1 MSQQQAAQMYPPIH
15 VQHYP
20 NFMPYRHPLYSPPA
34 YFPPMAM
41 PNYSAN
47 VPYPANGNNYLQMA
61 GGGSHLTAGQVKYG
75 VSQYKPVPA
84 GNPSGYGNYTHP
96 AGYTI
101 SSPGVIGAGVG
112 VDDVN
117 RMKYKDNNI
126 YAPTPQVQIVDVKSE
141 IYMD

>member
-1 MSQQQAAQMYPPIH
+1 
-15 VQHYP
+15 
-20 NFMPYRHPLYSPPA
+20 MP
-34 YFPPMAM
+34 M

-47 VPYPANGNNYLQMA
+47 VPYTANGNNYLQMPPS
-61 GGGSHLTAGQVKYG
+61 GGSHLTAGQVKYG

-101 SSPGVIGAGVG
+101 SSPGVIGTGVG

-126 YAPTPQVQIVDVKSE
+126 YAPTPQVQSLDITV
-141 IYMD
+141 

>member
-1 MSQQQAAQMYPPIH
+1 
-15 VQHYP
+15 
-20 NFMPYRHPLYSPPA
+20 
-34 YFPPMAM
+34 
-41 PNYSAN
+41 
-47 VPYPANGNNYLQMA
+47 MA

-126 YAPTPQVQIVDVKSE
+126 YAPTPQVQIVDVESE
-141 IYMD
+141 IYMDLNYFLLVTYSCSRSFCLYLGSSHLV